1 MRTDKD
7 TIYFPSTLREGKNF
21 NANYV
26 SIRNSGEGVI
36 LSKTEY
42 KFRHT
47 EQSEVSQTRVLSFN
61 THPNLLPRE
70 NNCFPLQ
77 GRGSKG
83 EGSLFPTP
91 LLTIPLAK
99 QFTGLFCSAE
109 SLGEE

>member
-47 EQSEVSQTRVLSFN
+47 EQSEVSQRARIVCSF
-61 THPNLLPRE
+61 
-70 NNCFPLQ
+70 
-77 GRGSKG
+77 
-83 EGSLFPTP
+83 
-91 LLTIPLAK
+91 
-99 QFTGLFCSAE
+99 
-109 SLGEE
+109 SLGRRVG